1 MSTLETRVKALE
13 SDVAFLK
20 EQLETAQALAGIQRG
35 LDAVAAGRMK
45 PARQVL
51 ESLRKKHKIARK

>member
-1 MSTLETRVKALE
+1 
-13 SDVAFLK
+13 VAFLK
-20 EQLETAQALAGIQRG
+20 EQLETAHTLAGIQRG

-51 ESLRKKHKIARK
+51 EGMRKKHKIARS